1 MIYSIWVWQTEI
13 WKLFNMPPK
22 FVRNPGGSDYSH
34 ARRDEKASL
43 LDADSDD
50 EDFFLTGPRSIKP
63 GGSRSDPKIDRLQN
77 QVDEVVGV
85 MQNNVSKV
93 MERGDRLEDL
103 QDQSD
108 NLAGNADMFRSR
120 ARGLHKKMW
129 WNNCKM
135 KLALV
140 VIILI
145 VLLVIII
152 PIIVKSRNWDRRRW
166 CFQRIKELSARLQIW
181 KPLDVFLASC
191 RIF

>member
-13 WKLFNMPPK
+13 CKFFNMPPK
-22 FVRNPGGSDYSH
+22 FVRNPAGSDYSH

-152 PIIVKSRNWDRRRW
+152 PIIVKSRN
-166 CFQRIKELSARLQIW
+166 
-181 KPLDVFLASC
+181 
-191 RIF
+191 

>member
-1 MIYSIWVWQTEI
+1 M
-13 WKLFNMPPK
+13 
-22 FVRNPGGSDYSH
+22 
-34 ARRDEKASL
+34 
-43 LDADSDD
+43 
-50 EDFFLTGPRSIKP
+50 
-63 GGSRSDPKIDRLQN
+63 
-77 QVDEVVGV
+77 VGV

-152 PIIVKSRNWDRRRW
+152 PIIVKSRN
-166 CFQRIKELSARLQIW
+166 
-181 KPLDVFLASC
+181 
-191 RIF
+191 